1 MKHPAIY
8 LLIACAAFFL
18 LLPGCHQ
25 WFLDSAD
32 REVVALIESRQQ
44 AALGFTAD
52 ASIESASAERLGT
65 STLYSFVPSPIDS
78 EVPEAFR
85 KGADEEQED
94 ATTPSRETQP
104 SDTVDDAAET
114 PQMDG
119 ETERQP
125 FSFSDALGYAMSNAR
140 RYQTEKE
147 LLYLTALDLTLER
160 YLWTPRFVESVLS
173 LEHVNLGQVSDFD
186 RAMTAVSRFA
196 VEQRLPYGGEVTARV
211 INTLVRDVRFGTT
224 TGESGQ
230 LILETRLPLLR
241 GAGPVAYESRYQAE
255 RNLIY
260 AVRDFERFRRE
271 FLVNIASDYFGLLSL
286 KARIASARAQA
297 RSLAEDYRRDQAL
310 ADAERILP
318 IDADRTRVSKL
329 RAQNDVINAVERYE
343 TSLDFFKIRIGMPI
357 ETPID
362 TVEQELDLADPQV
375 PITVAIE
382 TALKYRL
389 DLLNTR
395 DFVDDT
401 RRGVTIARN
410 SLSSRVDLSG
420 SVTLDTDPNRP
431 DLLGYNTERTTWRA
445 GVDVEIP
452 LDRKRERNDY
462 RRSLIQVRRSQRD
475 YEEAT
480 DSVRLEVRRAVRRLV
495 QTRASLEIQDEQI
508 RINEVRAEMA
518 RVKFEAG
525 ELPSNRDV
533 VEAEDDLRDARNRY
547 ADALSDYR
555 RAVLEFL
562 RDTGT
567 LRIADNGMWVRY
579 DETTGE
585 PIEQAPSASTDA
597 GEGG

>member
-1 MKHPAIY
+1 MKQPPIH
-8 LLIACAAFFL
+8 LLIVCAAFFL

-32 REVVALIESRQQ
+32 REVAELIESRQQ
-44 AALGFTAD
+44 AALGFTSD
-52 ASIESASAERLGT
+52 ASIRSASPGRLRT
-65 STLYSFVPSPIDS
+65 STMYSFVPSPIDS

-85 KGADEEQED
+85 KGADAEQED
-94 ATTPSRETQP
+94 ATTQSRETQP

-114 PQMDG
+114 PQTDG
-119 ETERQP
+119 EMERQP
-125 FSFSDALGYAMSNAR
+125 FSFSDALAYAMSNAR

-173 LEHVNLGQVSDFD
+173 LEHVNFGQVSDFD

-196 VEQRLPYGGEVTARV
+196 IEQRLPYGGEVTARV
-211 INTLVRDVRFGTT
+211 ISTLVRDLRFGTT

-271 FLVNIASDYFGLLSL
+271 FLVDIASDYFNLLSL
-286 KARIASARAQA
+286 KSRIESFQAQA
-297 RSLAEDYRRDQAL
+297 TSFEEDYRRDRAL
-310 ADAERILP
+310 ADAERILA
-318 IDADRTRVSKL
+318 IEADRTRVGMLSAK
-329 RAQNDVINAVERYE
+329 NDVINAVERYE
-343 TSLDFFKIRIGMPI
+343 TRLDFFKIRIGMPT

-362 TVEQELDLADPQV
+362 TVEEELDLVDPQV
-375 PITVAIE
+375 PLTVAIE

-395 DFVDDT
+395 DFVDDA
-401 RRGVTIARN
+401 RRGVTIGRN
-410 SLSSRVDLSG
+410 NLASRVDLSG

-445 GVDVEIP
+445 GVEVEIP

-480 DSVRLEVRRAVRRLV
+480 DSVRLEVRRAVRRLE

-518 RVKFEAG
+518 RVK
-525 ELPSNRDV
+525 RDV
-533 VEAEDDLRDARNRY
+533 GEASNIDVVDAEDDLRDARNAY

-562 RDTGT
+562 RDTST